1 MGTEMVPKIV
11 KKGSK
16 MASWRLPGGLWG
28 ASSNDFWALLRIHF
42 GFQKSL
48 KHRLKFELQSSIAF
62 DQHFGPSGGLL
73 GRFWESFL
81 DDFGVVFGCPS
92 GKRKFMKNRTAPRRE
107 LNFRGSGGS
116 KIDQKSV
123 RKQHPAGTGPQERLG
138 RLPGAMLGPFWNH
151 FGVPK

>member
-1 MGTEMVPKIV
+1 MLRFAVLFWHQNGF

-28 ASSNDFWALLRIHF
+28 ARGAQVPKNLIFNRILGPLEGPFWL
-42 GFQKSL
+42 QKSS

-81 DDFGVVFGCPS
+81 DDFGMVFGSIWCPNS
-92 GKRKFMKNRTAPRRE
+92 SPKIQNLIDFWIDSRNDF
-107 LNFRGSGGS
+107 GSIWGV
-116 KIDQKSV
+116 KLWACC
-123 RKQHPAGTGPQERLG
+123 R
-138 RLPGAMLGPFWNH
+138 H
-151 FGVPK
+151 F